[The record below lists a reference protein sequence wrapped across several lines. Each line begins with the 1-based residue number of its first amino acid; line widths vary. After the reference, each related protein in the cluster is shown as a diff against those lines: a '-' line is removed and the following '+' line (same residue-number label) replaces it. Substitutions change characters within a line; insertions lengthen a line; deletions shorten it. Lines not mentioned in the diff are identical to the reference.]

1 MKGRAAAKKL
11 AADNAAAGTEE
22 PAAAAEEEEVNFEG
36 TDEEHAAAAKI
47 QAGFRGH
54 QVRKDM
60 AGKGDDAAAE
70 SSDAPVA
77 APADAEEVNFE
88 GTDEEHAAAAKIQA
102 GFRGHQVRKDMAGKG
117 EGDDGGDGGEGAAAD
132 GDAAVAATEG
142 EGDAA
147 TPAAEPEAAAE

>member
-1 MKGRAAAKKL
+1 MQGRKEAKAIK
-11 AADNAAAGTEE
+11 AGADDGSAAAAGE
-22 PAAAAEEEEVNFEG
+22 
-36 TDEEHAAAAKI
+36 
-47 QAGFRGH
+47 
-54 QVRKDM
+54 
-60 AGKGDDAAAE
+60 
-70 SSDAPVA
+70 
-77 APADAEEVNFE
+77 EEVNFE

-117 EGDDGGDGGEGAAAD
+117 EGDGGGDGGEGAAAD